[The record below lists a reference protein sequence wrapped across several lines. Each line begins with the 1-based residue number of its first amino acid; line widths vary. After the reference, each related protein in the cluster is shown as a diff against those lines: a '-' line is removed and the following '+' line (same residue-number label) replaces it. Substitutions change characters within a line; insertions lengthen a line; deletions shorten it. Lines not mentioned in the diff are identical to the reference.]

1 MWRCEEVI
9 LRIEEVIHIH
19 FSDTVCRH
27 MFSNTFQLWRELL
40 DVRNGWV
47 WGVDGWVAGWTGDA
61 GRISQDIIMLV
72 EGGEI
77 NLI

>member
-47 WGVDGWVAGWTGDA
+47 WGVDGSADWMDW
-61 GRISQDIIMLV
+61 
-72 EGGEI
+72 
-77 NLI
+77 